1 MCSGMNGNEA
11 EAEEFLILLLI
22 GIEKRQDMMGK
33 RREGD
38 REVASGTHTS
48 VKHMNNTASPRLH

>member
-38 REVASGTHTS
+38 REVAQRD
-48 VKHMNNTASPRLH
+48 TAEQHS

>member
-1 MCSGMNGNEA
+1 MNGNEA
-11 EAEEFLILLLI
+11 EAEEFLTLLLI

-38 REVASGTHTS
+38 REVAQRD
-48 VKHMNNTASPRLH
+48 TAEQHS